1 MPVYEIFVFPASD
14 AFVADPAAALKPA
27 REFMSKVDGCLSVH
41 GGAAEEEKTGYLVV
55 AWETYEHHLALMKR
69 EGYPDIIGLA
79 PVFGEGD
86 PKLYHVDFI
95 ESPETALAQNAT
107 EILIMTLKEGKTK
120 EDLAAAIAVLG
131 AKITA
136 EEGCSKPLA
145 WGETREEPGKTFFS
159 FLGWESS
166 KRHVEVVG
174 QNSYETPIQ
183 NMYAAADIKIV
194 HVDFKKV
201 L

>member
-1 MPVYEIFVFPASD
+1 MEGRQRKKRLVISWSVRILSANFS
-14 AFVADPAAALKPA
+14 KCA
-27 REFMSKVDGCLSVH
+27 RNIL
-41 GGAAEEEKTGYLVV
+41 L

-136 EEGCSKPLA
+136 EDGCSKPLA

-166 KRHVEVVG
+166 KVG
-174 QNSYETPIQ
+174 WPS
-183 NMYAAADIKIV
+183 
-194 HVDFKKV
+194 
-201 L
+201 